1 MSDPYSVA
9 HLQYLQHRHE
19 IALKLLAWHDSQQPG
34 EKNRTDEDALRDKA
48 LIALA
53 ERKYVAAAECTS
65 RRESFLD
72 MGHSME

>member
-34 EKNRTDEDALRDKA
+34 ERTGPTKTRSGTRH
-48 LIALA
+48 IALA

>member
-48 LIALA
+48 H
-53 ERKYVAAAECTS
+53 RS
-65 RRESFLD
+65 RRT
-72 MGHSME
+72 